1 MSLIN
6 IFLLDDSNNSKSEL
20 KIIKSKT
27 YIELL
32 NQIKQKFEII
42 PENYEIFILD
52 DKNNEIK
59 IDNEINYNK
68 IEDILFIRE
77 INKNILEKSL
87 FDLNYNKLSESMQD
101 KLDEKYNCKICS
113 IIIKNENPYLCYKC
127 QKIFHEKCL
136 KDWDN
141 KYANLIDTINDLKSN
156 TNVNQKLS
164 ILKDKKIKE
173 LSALIKKYEEYINK
187 TFEIFNNALKKMD
200 LIHSLLNLNKNI
212 QLNKLLS
219 SNQFNINNINIADI
233 SNVISEEFE
242 AIINHLSNKNNNK
255 IQNEL
260 INDNKENQNLIENP
274 QQKMEKKIGDEGLG
288 SEIPEKNKEEEF
300 DVETLY
306 KTLDN
311 RIIFRNG
318 LLNGIVHKYAEINE
332 VVNKIQNILAKG
344 AKFNLVYKAIELG
357 DEAETFH
364 QMCDSLNMSLV
375 LIETNDETRFGGFT
389 TQSWAGNNTKKYD
402 EFAFVFS
409 LENNS
414 IYDIIQNE
422 PAIGCYPKFGPV
434 FFGCQIR
441 IYDKFFF
448 NGGTTCLKGLNYKTI
463 QDYELNNGKQ
473 KYLVKDIEVYEI
485 ETVDVPID
493 D

>member
-141 KYANLIDTINDLKSN
+141 KCKEQNKNLFCPNCRNELSMENWNKQLDYEDNRKEYANLIDTINDLKSN

-260 INDNKENQNLIENP
+260 INDNKENQNLIENS
-274 QQKMEKKIGDEGLG
+274 QQKWKKKSRMRVWGRKFQKKTKR
-288 SEIPEKNKEEEF
+288 KNSMWRHFIK
-300 DVETLY
+300 
-306 KTLDN
+306 
-311 RIIFRNG
+311 
-318 LLNGIVHKYAEINE
+318 H
-332 VVNKIQNILAKG
+332 
-344 AKFNLVYKAIELG
+344 
-357 DEAETFH
+357 
-364 QMCDSLNMSLV
+364 
-375 LIETNDETRFGGFT
+375 
-389 TQSWAGNNTKKYD
+389 
-402 EFAFVFS
+402 
-409 LENNS
+409 
-414 IYDIIQNE
+414 
-422 PAIGCYPKFGPV
+422 
-434 FFGCQIR
+434 
-441 IYDKFFF
+441 
-448 NGGTTCLKGLNYKTI
+448 
-463 QDYELNNGKQ
+463 
-473 KYLVKDIEVYEI
+473 
-485 ETVDVPID
+485 
-493 D
+493 

>member
-1 MSLIN
+1 MEN
-6 IFLLDDSNNSKSEL
+6 WNKQLDYE
-20 KIIKSKT
+20 
-27 YIELL
+27 
-32 NQIKQKFEII
+32 
-42 PENYEIFILD
+42 ENRKE
-52 DKNNEIK
+52 
-59 IDNEINYNK
+59 
-68 IEDILFIRE
+68 
-77 INKNILEKSL
+77 
-87 FDLNYNKLSESMQD
+87 
-101 KLDEKYNCKICS
+101 
-113 IIIKNENPYLCYKC
+113 
-127 QKIFHEKCL
+127 
-136 KDWDN
+136 
-141 KYANLIDTINDLKSN
+141 YANLIDTINDLKSN

-288 SEIPEKNKEEEF
+288 SETPEKNKEEEF